1 MIVYQQH
8 DHDHIDNLH
17 RHQGVLCWTFC
28 AQLAGEKAAA
38 LRDKVQ
44 DLGETQFSNIRLKI
58 WWGKSKFYQA
68 LHDEQFELQNPINFA
83 NYSPR
88 LASSNWERWNNILEL
103 CTESRFLKKQSAKIQ
118 IVQQVEISRE
128 TKATKPQDGAYVC
141 PYCTSVQV
149 ISGHRTHEYWW
160 PTAESYLF
168 LPSSSSISLLTSYKE
183 WCKVDSENKQENQKI
198 FKSLLLLCP
207 LAGKFLETQVIQVK
221 REEGRV
227 GTEPIT
233 GQYGSL
239 YRYRPDHSIYSIVLY
254 GEPSNV

>member
-28 AQLAGEKAAA
+28 AQLAGEKTAA

-58 WWGKSKFYQA
+58 WWGKSKFYQV
-68 LHDEQFELQNPINFA
+68 LHDEQFKLQNPINFA

-103 CTESRFLKKQSAKIQ
+103 CTESRFLKKQSARIQ

-128 TKATKPQDGAYVC
+128 TNQTRNGDEYCNSWWNLICVLTVC
-141 PYCTSVQV
+141 PCKAFLGT
-149 ISGHRTHEYWW
+149 GHMSIGEGQLSLTCFDHHHHQ
-160 PTAESYLF
+160 YL
-168 LPSSSSISLLTSYKE
+168 
-183 WCKVDSENKQENQKI
+183 C
-198 FKSLLLLCP
+198 
-207 LAGKFLETQVIQVK
+207 
-221 REEGRV
+221 
-227 GTEPIT
+227 
-233 GQYGSL
+233 
-239 YRYRPDHSIYSIVLY
+239 
-254 GEPSNV
+254 

>member
-8 DHDHIDNLH
+8 DHINNLH
-17 RHQGVLCWTFC
+17 RHRGVLCWTFC
-28 AQLAGEKAAA
+28 AQLVGEKTAA

-103 CTESRFLKKQSAKIQ
+103 CTESRFLKKQCKKNVNRSA
-118 IVQQVEISRE
+118 SRDFSGNE
-128 TKATKPQDGAYVC
+128 SNPNARWSLRVS
-141 PYCTSVQV
+141 YCTSVQG
-149 ISGHRTHEYWW
+149 ICGHRTHEYWD
-160 PTAESYLF
+160 PIVESYLF

-183 WCKVDSENKQENQKI
+183 WCKDNSENKQENQKI

-221 REEGRV
+221 REEERV

-239 YRYRPDHSIYSIVLY
+239 YRYRPDHSIYSIH
-254 GEPSNV
+254 

>member
-17 RHQGVLCWTFC
+17 RHQGVLWWTFC
-28 AQLAGEKAAA
+28 AQLAGEKTAA

-44 DLGETQFSNIRLKI
+44 DLGETQFSKIRLKF

-88 LASSNWERWNNILEL
+88 LASSNWERWNNILEF
-103 CTESRFLKKQSAKIQ
+103 CTESRFLKKQCKIP
-118 IVQQVEISRE
+118 IGPLVEISRE

-168 LPSSSSISLLTSYKE
+168 LPSSSSISLLTSYKD
-183 WCKVDSENKQENQKI
+183 WFFWLFSES
-198 FKSLLLLCP
+198 SLHHR
-207 LAGKFLETQVIQVK
+207 KFSNHC
-221 REEGRV
+221 
-227 GTEPIT
+227 
-233 GQYGSL
+233 Y
-239 YRYRPDHSIYSIVLY
+239 YSVL
-254 GEPSNV
+254 

>member
-8 DHDHIDNLH
+8 DHINNLH

-28 AQLAGEKAAA
+28 AQLAGEKTAA

-103 CTESRFLKKQSAKIQ
+103 CTESRFLKKQCKMSTDPL
-118 IVQQVEISRE
+118 VEISRE
-128 TKATKPQDGAYVC
+128 TSQTRNGDEYCNSWWNLICVLTVC
-141 PYCTSVQV
+141 PCKAFVDT
-149 ISGHRTHEYWW
+149 GHMNIEIR
-160 PTAESYLF
+160 
-168 LPSSSSISLLTSYKE
+168 
-183 WCKVDSENKQENQKI
+183 
-198 FKSLLLLCP
+198 
-207 LAGKFLETQVIQVK
+207 
-221 REEGRV
+221 
-227 GTEPIT
+227 
-233 GQYGSL
+233 
-239 YRYRPDHSIYSIVLY
+239 
-254 GEPSNV
+254 

>member
-1 MIVYQQH
+1 MVYYAE
-8 DHDHIDNLH
+8 
-17 RHQGVLCWTFC
+17 RFC
-28 AQLAGEKAAA
+28 AQLAGEKTAA

-88 LASSNWERWNNILEL
+88 LASSNWERWNNILEF
-103 CTESRFLKKQSAKIQ
+103 CTESRFLKKQCKIP
-118 IVQQVEISRE
+118 IGPLVEISRE
-128 TKATKPQDGAYVC
+128 TKATKTHDGACVC
-141 PYCTSVQV
+141 PYCTSVQG
-149 ISGHRTHEYWW
+149 ICGHRAHEYWW
-160 PTAESYLF
+160 TTVKSYLF
-168 LPSSSSISLLTSYKE
+168 WPSSSSISLLTSYKE

-221 REEGRV
+221 REEERV